1 MKRILV
7 VIAVLLLFCFHSK
20 AQGVTKVW
28 IVRHAEKITDDPKNT
43 NPDLSETGFKRAE
56 DLKNYLS
63 NKKIDLIYS
72 TPYKRTEQTTAPLA
86 KQKEIKIENYNPSKQ
101 QDLISKIKAL
111 KGNHDILIVGHS
123 NTVLQIV
130 RDFGVDI
137 IPKDLTDNDY
147 DFIFEVTLK
156 NGKVKLNVKHF
167 GEKHHSTEL

>member
-7 VIAVLLLFCFHSK
+7 VIAVLLLFYFHSK
-20 AQGVTKVW
+20 AQGITKVW
-28 IVRHAEKITDDPKNT
+28 IVRHAEKITDDPKNS
-43 NPDLSETGFKRAE
+43 NPNLSKMGFNRAE

-72 TPYKRTEQTTAPLA
+72 TPYKRTEQTAAPLA

-111 KGNHDILIVGHS
+111 KGNHGILIVGHS

-130 RDFGVDI
+130 RDF
-137 IPKDLTDNDY
+137 
-147 DFIFEVTLK
+147 
-156 NGKVKLNVKHF
+156 
-167 GEKHHSTEL
+167 